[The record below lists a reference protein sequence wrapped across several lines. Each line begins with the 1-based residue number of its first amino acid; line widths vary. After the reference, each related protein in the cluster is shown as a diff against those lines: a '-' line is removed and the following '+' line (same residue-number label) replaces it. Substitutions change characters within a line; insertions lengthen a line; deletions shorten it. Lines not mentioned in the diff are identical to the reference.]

1 MKDLNKLDF
10 EVSDV
15 RDFRNICEHLERLA
29 KECKKILWESMR
41 DNVSS
46 VVRENIESLNFTEE
60 LTKSREPDREDST
73 KCAPLF
79 ELNNFIAMATYW
91 GTNAGILCDDRERF
105 RRFSEATGMMTK
117 SKGAKQEVEKL
128 SEKLEDSLITLCS
141 LMAKV
146 LDQSRVPL
154 PEDDDLRGLEDAL
167 DQKTKAFLECFK
179 EDKLEDTDGNRIDE
193 STVDEVRNYAVTDS
207 LCETLLWFK
216 IDFNRLTKEE

>member
-15 RDFRNICEHLERLA
+15 RDFRNIVDHLERLA
-29 KECKKILWESMR
+29 KGCKKILWESMR

-60 LTKSREPDREDST
+60 LIKSREPDTQYRV
-73 KCAPLF
+73 
-79 ELNNFIAMATYW
+79 
-91 GTNAGILCDDRERF
+91 TNAGILCDDRERF

-117 SKGAKQEVEKL
+117 SEGAKEEVEKL

-146 LDQSRVPL
+146 LHQSSVPL
-154 PEDDDLRGLEDAL
+154 PEDDDLRGLEEAL
-167 DQKTKAFLECFK
+167 DQKTKAFLGCFK
-179 EDKLEDTDGNRIDE
+179 EDKLEDTDGNRMDE

-207 LCETLLWFK
+207 LCQTLLWFK

>member
-10 EVSDV
+10 EESDV

-46 VVRENIESLNFTEE
+46 VVRDNIESLNFTEE
-60 LTKSREPDREDST
+60 LTKSREPDR
-73 KCAPLF
+73 
-79 ELNNFIAMATYW
+79 

-117 SKGAKQEVEKL
+117 SEGEKEEVEKL

-146 LDQSRVPL
+146 LDQSSVPL
-154 PEDDDLRGLEDAL
+154 PEDDDLRGLEEAL

-179 EDKLEDTDGNRIDE
+179 EEKLEDTDGNRIDE
-193 STVDEVRNYAVTDS
+193 STVDEVRNYAITDS

-216 IDFNRLTKEE
+216 IDFDRLTKQE

>member
-60 LTKSREPDREDST
+60 LTKSREPDR
-73 KCAPLF
+73 
-79 ELNNFIAMATYW
+79 

-146 LDQSRVPL
+146 
-154 PEDDDLRGLEDAL
+154 
-167 DQKTKAFLECFK
+167 ECFK

>member
-10 EVSDV
+10 GVSDV
-15 RDFRNICEHLERLA
+15 RDFRNICDHLERLA
-29 KECKKILWESMR
+29 KECKQILWESMR

-60 LTKSREPDREDST
+60 LTKSRADR
-73 KCAPLF
+73 
-79 ELNNFIAMATYW
+79 

-117 SKGAKQEVEKL
+117 SEGEKEEVEKL

-146 LDQSRVPL
+146 LHQSSVPL
-154 PEDDDLRGLEDAL
+154 PEDDDLGGMEEAL

-179 EDKLEDTDGNRIDE
+179 EEKLEDTDGNRIDE
-193 STVDEVRNYAVTDS
+193 STVDEVRNYAITDS

-216 IDFNRLTKEE
+216 RDFDRLTKEE

>member
-60 LTKSREPDREDST
+60 LTKSREPDR
-73 KCAPLF
+73 
-79 ELNNFIAMATYW
+79 

>member
-10 EVSDV
+10 EESDV

-46 VVRENIESLNFTEE
+46 VVSENIESLNFTEE
-60 LTKSREPDREDST
+60 LTKSREPDR
-73 KCAPLF
+73 
-79 ELNNFIAMATYW
+79 

-117 SKGAKQEVEKL
+117 SEGAKEEVEKL

-146 LDQSRVPL
+146 LDQSSVPL
-154 PEDDDLRGLEDAL
+154 PEDDDLRGLEEAL

-179 EDKLEDTDGNRIDE
+179 EEKLEDTDGNRIDE
-193 STVDEVRNYAVTDS
+193 STVDEVRNYAITDS

-216 IDFNRLTKEE
+216 IDFDRLTKQE